1 MTDKKYFIDDRV
13 IIPKE
18 IKTLTNKEIDTQI
31 EKLEMENTVKKQKQ
45 TLNRTQKKENTSNE
59 KNIMI

>member
-45 TLNRTQKKENTSNE
+45 TLNKTQKKR
-59 KNIMI
+59 KYFK